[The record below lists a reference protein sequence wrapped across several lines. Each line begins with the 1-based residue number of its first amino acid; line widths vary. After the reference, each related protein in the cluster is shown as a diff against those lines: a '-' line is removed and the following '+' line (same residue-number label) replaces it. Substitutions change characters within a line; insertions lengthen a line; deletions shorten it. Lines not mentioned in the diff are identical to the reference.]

1 MQEKNVWY
9 VFRFYNSTF
18 HLCGH
23 TSYSSVGCE
32 RLFELPW
39 RQHTRKYYRVEH
51 LNQEVTQYNISSFG
65 NWLNTKNTIT
75 TFLWLCV
82 DKRLIFQ
89 YNHRNIFT
97 HNQIFGTSSLTVHF
111 IQVQE
116 KRQDMCSGFHVW
128 VHAHCSMW
136 QRHFKETKQTHKQTN
151 TQKIK

>member
-51 LNQEVTQYNISSFG
+51 LNQEVTPYNISSFG
-65 NWLNTKNTIT
+65 NWLNTKNT
-75 TFLWLCV
+75 
-82 DKRLIFQ
+82 
-89 YNHRNIFT
+89 NHNFSMIMCWQKTNISVQSQKYIYTQSNIWHIIANSAF
-97 HNQIFGTSSLTVHF
+97 HTSTGEKTRY
-111 IQVQE
+111 VQWISCMSTCTLFYVTE
-116 KRQDMCSGFHVW
+116 
-128 VHAHCSMW
+128 AL
-136 QRHFKETKQTHKQTN
+136 
-151 TQKIK
+151 